1 MPCRNGALS
10 VRSSVRTSRPPPPPD
25 WPDCA
30 WEDPW
35 CDSADP
41 RSQHLDPIAAHE
53 APHGDFAI
61 FGDGSA
67 LPSGASSF
75 CAQARGLGS
84 EVGRWDSNPYT
95 SRPGLLLACR
105 NSLAPGRRLCMWP
118 SWFHCWSV
126 FAGAVP
132 TRGTY

>member
-1 MPCRNGALS
+1 VCALPS
-10 VRSSVRTSRPPPPPD
+10 GRPASPLLTD

-41 RSQHLDPIAAHE
+41 RSQHLDPIADHE
-53 APHGDFAI
+53 APRRDFAI
-61 FGDGSA
+61 FGDGIV
-67 LPSGASSF
+67 LF
-75 CAQARGLGS
+75 LLGLLVFVRKRAGL
-84 EVGRWDSNPYT
+84 VLRPVIGTVTPT

-126 FAGAVP
+126 FAGAVL

>member
-1 MPCRNGALS
+1 MPHRNGALS
-10 VRSSVRTSRPPPPPD
+10 VRSSVRTSRPPLPPD

-41 RSQHLDPIAAHE
+41 RSQHLDPIADHE

-84 EVGRWDSNPYT
+84 EAGYWDSNPYVT
-95 SRPGLLLACR
+95 SRIAARLPQQFGSGASSVHVAELVSLLVGL
-105 NSLAPGRRLCMWP
+105 P
-118 SWFHCWSV
+118 
-126 FAGAVP
+126 GAVL